1 MSVVEAVK
9 EAAFRG
15 LRISKNRLELAVYL
29 AMVVLAYDTLVEAY
43 LVVVEASREVEV

>member
-15 LRISKNRLELAVYL
+15 LGIFENQLELVVYL
-29 AMVVLAYDTLVEAY
+29 TLVELAYDTLVEAY
-43 LVVVEASREVEV
+43 LAVVEASQVVV